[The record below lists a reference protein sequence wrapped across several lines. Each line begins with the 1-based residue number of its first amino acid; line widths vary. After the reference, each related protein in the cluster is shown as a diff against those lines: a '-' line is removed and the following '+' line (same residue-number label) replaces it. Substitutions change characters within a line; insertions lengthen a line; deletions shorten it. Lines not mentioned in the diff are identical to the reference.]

1 MKDEKKKKARYG
13 HKIRKSR
20 YDGRPEDSRPQNEL
34 PAKSQRPVKSPLE
47 HGETCSLHANVKM
60 PVNSAWRR

>member
-1 MKDEKKKKARYG
+1 MNRREKARYG
-13 HKIRKSR
+13 HKIRMSR
-20 YDGRPEDSRPQNEL
+20 YDGRPEDIGPQIQL

>member
-1 MKDEKKKKARYG
+1 MKVEQKRKARYG

-20 YDGRPEDSRPQNEL
+20 YDGRPEDIGPQIQL
-34 PAKSQRPVKSPLE
+34 LAKSQRPVKSPLE